1 MCHTKNNPLHSKNAA
16 MHPIKEIISPTSS
29 CSTSSATSDKYHSAT
44 EYSKIM
50 KFLLVATFLLVACI
64 FTPSWAA
71 PLREEDEARA
81 VLRAIRLLLAS
92 ENYGHSEL
100 QQSGNATSAPSGKPQ
115 VLHMNTGLLT
125 YQIRRT
131 V

>member
-1 MCHTKNNPLHSKNAA
+1 MS
-16 MHPIKEIISPTSS
+16 PIKEIISPTGTSS
-29 CSTSSATSDKYHSAT
+29 CSTSLAASDKYHSAT

-50 KFLLVATFLLVACI
+50 KLLLLATFLLVACM

-71 PLREEDEARA
+71 PLREEDEAKA
-81 VLRAIRLLLAS
+81 VLRAIRVLLAS

-100 QQSGNATSAPSGKPQ
+100 QQSGNATSAPSG
-115 VLHMNTGLLT
+115 MNTGSLT

>member
-1 MCHTKNNPLHSKNAA
+1 
-16 MHPIKEIISPTSS
+16 
-29 CSTSSATSDKYHSAT
+29 
-44 EYSKIM
+44 M

-81 VLRAIRLLLAS
+81 VLQAIRLLLAS
-92 ENYGHSEL
+92 ENNGHNEL
-100 QQSGNATSAPSGKPQ
+100 IKPDNGKPK
-115 VLHMNTGLLT
+115 VLHMNTGSLT

>member
-1 MCHTKNNPLHSKNAA
+1 
-16 MHPIKEIISPTSS
+16 
-29 CSTSSATSDKYHSAT
+29 
-44 EYSKIM
+44 M
-50 KFLLVATFLLVACI
+50 KLLLKVTVLLVLACM
-64 FTPSWAA
+64 FTPSLAA

-115 VLHMNTGLLT
+115 VLHMNTGSLT
-125 YQIRRT
+125 YRIRRT